1 LDKQLPEPK
10 NEIIGIDLG
19 IKDFVITSN
28 GDKYKNLKT
37 IRSNE
42 KKLVKLNRQLS
53 KKEKGS
59 KNKNKARLK
68 LARFHETLNNKKL
81 NYLHHI
87 TNELLSENQTI
98 VMENLNVEGM
108 LKNHNLARSLQELS
122 LGEFKRILKYKAEW
136 YGREVIEVYR
146 GFDKEERIV
155 SKGWV
160 IYTPSELPVV
170 SGCGDDALIT
180 AYKTIRLIQENIVKE
195 HQLSPLDDTDIIEMI
210 KNAMEIVSQVS
221 AGCSG
226 DITYEII

>member
-1 LDKQLPEPK
+1 MTAIIIDRLPSGKLIVAADTRESYGHRYTDKVNKIKLSTSCPENERRAYALAGDSGVFEYVTRKIDSSSIELNGAVDLDWIMGTTLPAGQDENATQSLPEGEYSILCVRKFKIPTTGNK
-10 NEIIGIDLG
+10 P
-19 IKDFVITSN
+19 
-28 GDKYKNLKT
+28 
-37 IRSNE
+37 
-42 KKLVKLNRQLS
+42 S
-53 KKEKGS
+53 KK
-59 KNKNKARLK
+59 
-68 LARFHETLNNKKL
+68 
-81 NYLHHI
+81 
-87 TNELLSENQTI
+87 
-98 VMENLNVEGM
+98 
-108 LKNHNLARSLQELS
+108 
-122 LGEFKRILKYKAEW
+122 